1 MKVNSSP
8 PLRFWLRTVLG
19 PMFFGWVYAQAF
31 YPVQIRFMII
41 VGLVGFLGCLR
52 GLSAVE
58 ARRAGFLF
66 GLVLMAFGCAWL
78 KNIFGWVFLVLCA
91 VQALFFGLFG
101 WGHAIIYRQVW
112 SRWRKTLAI
121 AALWTGV
128 EFVRAEHFWLDFP
141 WMTPGH
147 GLGVIQNL
155 TQPLLSSVG
164 VYGIG
169 FVVVI
174 LLAVLDW
181 LAKRVVEALQTLIMK
196 EKIGFLGS
204 AAMEVVMMLSSV
216 IVGLII
222 WLTVPGGDQGP
233 SSTNDQLRHITFA
246 AIQAEHG
253 SFPDFVAT
261 TKALSEPHDLIL
273 WPEEALPYDVARSKH
288 DWPLLLDL
296 AKQKNCVLVTGTQQ
310 QGKGTAWWNTSLT
323 IDPTGE
329 LGRHYKIHT
338 VHLFDDGTPG
348 TEAKP
353 VQTKLGKIGT
363 PICFD
368 CDHQDVVRRMTVNGA
383 DFFAVPSM
391 DPIPWGPVQRQ
402 MHSELFR
409 IRAAENGRAMV
420 VCATSGVTQAI
431 DPWGNNVKAP
441 LPPMAPGV
449 LEGSLP
455 VRTEFTFFTRFGWLF
470 PWLCLVST
478 VAVTFQIIRR
488 ERHVERPSIPLR
500 AASDAE

>member
-1 MKVNSSP
+1 
-8 PLRFWLRTVLG
+8 
-19 PMFFGWVYAQAF
+19 MFFGWVYAQAF
-31 YPVQIRFMII
+31 YPVQIRLMII

-52 GLSAVE
+52 GLSGEE

-147 GLGVIQNL
+147 GLGVMQVL
-155 TQPLLSSVG
+155 TQPLLSVVG
-164 VYGIG
+164 VYGVG
-169 FVVVI
+169 FVAV
-174 LLAVLDW
+174 LLALILRGYVRVIKFSHASEAVQSSSYLILVGGLALVLMQW
-181 LAKRVVEALQTLIMK
+181 
-196 EKIGFLGS
+196 
-204 AAMEVVMMLSSV
+204 ME
-216 IVGLII
+216 GE
-222 WLTVPGGDQGP
+222 GDQWVR
-233 SSTNDQLRHITFA
+233 SQRSVREIAFA
-246 AIQAEHG
+246 AVQAEHG

-261 TKALSEPHDLIL
+261 TKALTEPHDLIL

-296 AKQKNCVLVTGTQQ
+296 AKQKNCVIVTGTQQ
-310 QGKGTAWWNTSLT
+310 QGQGKAWWNTALT
-323 IDPTGE
+323 IDPSGE

-368 CDHQDVVRRMTVNGA
+368 CDHQDVVRRITANGA

-431 DPWGNNVKAP
+431 DPWGNNRTAP
-441 LPPMAPGV
+441 LATMTPGV

-455 VRTEFTFFTRFGWLF
+455 VLTEFTFFTRFGWLF
-470 PWLCLVST
+470 PWGCLIVST
-478 VAVTFQIIRR
+478 GGILRIISR
-488 ERHVERPSIPLR
+488 ERR
-500 AASDAE
+500 AAKVPPGLDSQSE